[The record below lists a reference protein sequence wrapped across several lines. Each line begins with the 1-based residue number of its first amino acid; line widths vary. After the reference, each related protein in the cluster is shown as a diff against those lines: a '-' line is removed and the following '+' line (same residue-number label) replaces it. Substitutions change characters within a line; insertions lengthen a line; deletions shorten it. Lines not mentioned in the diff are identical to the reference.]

1 MENMLMSFKSWVKFE
16 KLMKDEITI
25 TSKDK
30 FTILMNGITRILNM
44 IPIDYQ
50 NLIIESENERDY
62 F

>member
-30 FTILMNGITRILNM
+30 YTILMNGLARIINM
-44 IPIDYQ
+44 IPIDYK
-50 NLIIESENERDY
+50 NLIIESENECD
-62 F
+62 FF